1 MKVLVLNPPFLKH
14 YARAMRCPAVTK
26 SGTIVY
32 PCMLMALTAVL
43 EKAGC
48 DVKLYDCA
56 VDCQS
61 LEELARRVREFKPG
75 LIVSDTSTASIYNDC
90 RVAEALKEAVPESYV
105 VLVGA
110 HVSALPEQTLNIS
123 PAVDAVARREYD
135 YTIRELASV
144 LENGGDPASVAGIS
158 FRADGKIVHNPDRPY
173 IADLD
178 KLPFASSVCKTHIK
192 IRDYF
197 YSSDLYP
204 IITVCGSRG
213 CPYQCT
219 YCLFPQTLTGHEY
232 RVRSVDNII
241 AEIEYILKEFPYI
254 REIKFEDDIIMGRER
269 YEELCGKIL
278 SKNMKFIW
286 AINAR
291 ADLPMEVMQLMRK
304 AGCRLLCVG
313 IESGNQKV
321 LDGIGKRITVEQIR
335 RFASDAKKAGILIHG
350 CFLVGGPGETP
361 ETLEETL
368 AFAIALEPDT
378 AQFFPISYYPGTRAY
393 EWAKQNGYLTTE
405 DFSKW
410 LTPDG
415 MLSSVVKL
423 PGLSTT
429 QLVDFCDYARRKF
442 YLRPKY
448 CVRKMVQC
456 IRHPFEAQRTF
467 KALNTFRRHLLRRH
481 APNAENSCGCAQ

>member
-1 MKVLVLNPPFLKH
+1 MRVLILNPPFLKN

-32 PCMLMALTAVL
+32 PCLLMSLTAVM
-43 EKAGC
+43 EKAGFE
-48 DVKLYDCA
+48 VRLYDCA

-61 LEELARRVREFKPG
+61 LEELVRRVRDFNPR

-90 RVAEALKEAVPESYV
+90 RVAEVLKEALPESFV
-105 VLVGA
+105 VFVGA
-110 HVSALPEQTLNIS
+110 HVSALPEQTLGIS
-123 PAVDAVARREYD
+123 AAVDAIARREYD

-144 LENGGDPASVAGIS
+144 VEKGGALSSVAGIS
-158 FRADGKIVHNPDRPY
+158 FRSDGKIVHNPDRPY
-173 IADLD
+173 IANLD
-178 KLPFASSVCKTHIK
+178 ELPFASSVCKKHIK

-219 YCLFPQTLTGHEY
+219 YCLFPQTLTGHTY
-232 RVRSVDNII
+232 RMRSIENVIE
-241 AEIEYILKEFPYI
+241 EIEYIRKEFPYV
-254 REIKFEDDIIMGRER
+254 REIKFEDDIIIGRER
-269 YEELCGKIL
+269 YVELCEKIMA
-278 SKNMKFIW
+278 KNLKFMW

-291 ADLPMEVMQLMRK
+291 ADLSLDIMRLMRR

-321 LDGIGKRITVEQIR
+321 LDGIGKKITVEQIR
-335 RFASDAKKAGILIHG
+335 RFASDAKKAGVLIHG

-361 ETLEETL
+361 ETLKETL
-368 AFAIALEPDT
+368 SFAIALEPDT

-393 EWAKQNGYLTTE
+393 EWAKNNGYLTTE

-415 MLSSVVKL
+415 MLSSVVML
-423 PGLSTT
+423 PGLSTS

-467 KALNTFRRHLLRRH
+467 KALNTFRRHILRRH
-481 APNAENSCGCAQ
+481 APKDDTSCACAR